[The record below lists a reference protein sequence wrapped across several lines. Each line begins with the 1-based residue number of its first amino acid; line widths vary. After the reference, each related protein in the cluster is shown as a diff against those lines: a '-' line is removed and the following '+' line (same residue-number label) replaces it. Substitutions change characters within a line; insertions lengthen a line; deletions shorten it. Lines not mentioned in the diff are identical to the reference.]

1 MYCSLF
7 SVPVTSVENGILTF
21 ARTDERCLPQDNAA
35 GENCIRASA
44 LTGIG
49 GIQEEGVL
57 A

>member
-1 MYCSLF
+1 M
-7 SVPVTSVENGILTF
+7 PVTSVENGILTF